1 MRHMQQLEFENIIR
15 LSDSK
20 NIVCHLQNRQE
31 LQLTKSSCKIKDG
44 ICCADSFFIPCS
56 EILYVTATL
65 KGEVPVQDAK
75 PKVRRKTVSYQEK
88 HKLWQEL
95 KACGYRAP
103 FSGRP
108 ISESD
113 LANGN
118 LITIEHIV
126 PLARNG
132 SDSFENMT
140 LEFAEINNKRGSL
153 LPSEYKKN
161 LQKAEQ
167 KRYNK
172 DIALLWK
179 KKSVSK
185 KKYQNFIK

>member
-1 MRHMQQLEFENIIR
+1 MQQLELENIIR

-20 NIVCHLQNRQE
+20 KIVCHLQNLQE
-31 LQLTKSSCKIKDG
+31 LSLSKESCRIEYG
-44 ICCADSFFIPCS
+44 ICCADSVFVPCS
-56 EILYVTATL
+56 EIMFVTQPSKSEPLVT
-65 KGEVPVQDAK
+65 EAK
-75 PKVRRKTVSYQEK
+75 SKVRRKSVSLQEK
-88 HKLWQEL
+88 RLLWQEL
-95 KACGYRAP
+95 KVCGYRAP

-108 ISESD
+108 ISEPD

-140 LEFAEINNKRGSL
+140 LEFADINNKKGSL
-153 LPSEYKKN
+153 LPSEYKKR
-161 LQKAEQ
+161 LRKAEQ

-172 DIALLWK
+172 DVALLWK
-179 KKSVSK
+179 KKAIPK

>member
-1 MRHMQQLEFENIIR
+1 MQQSELENIIR

-20 NIVCHLQNRQE
+20 EIICHLQNRQE
-31 LQLTKSSCKIKDG
+31 LLLLKGSCRIEYG
-44 ICCADSFFIPCS
+44 ICCAESVFVPCS
-56 EILYVTATL
+56 EIMFVTLPSKLEHLAT
-65 KGEVPVQDAK
+65 ETK
-75 PKVRRKTVSYQEK
+75 PKVRRKSVSLQEK
-88 HKLWQEL
+88 RLLWQEL
-95 KACGYRAP
+95 KVCGYRAP

-113 LANGN
+113 LANSD

-132 SDSFENMT
+132 SDSLENMT
-140 LEFAEINNKRGSL
+140 LEFADVNNKRGSL
-153 LPSEYKKN
+153 LPSEYKKR
-161 LQKAEQ
+161 LRKTEQ

-172 DIALLWK
+172 DIAFLWK
-179 KKSVSK
+179 RKAISK